1 MPAALGHA
9 GLDYNVTGSIC
20 QRTTFVRTIHN
31 LRAVLLGLFVLAQV
45 AGVIPLIYEHTL
57 NVFETVPVK
66 AHGHPHVRP
75 DIEHPDADHH
85 HGALD
90 LHDQCCA
97 LHTLAGPLPQPIDD
111 APVDFVSVRIAPDE
125 LIALTGGKPGV
136 LDRPPRPLPLS

>member
-1 MPAALGHA
+1 M
-9 GLDYNVTGSIC
+9 
-20 QRTTFVRTIHN
+20 RTIHN

-66 AHGHPHVRP
+66 AHGHLSVRP
-75 DIEHPDADHH
+75 DNAHPDADHH

-97 LHTLAGPLPQPIDD
+97 LHNSLTGPLPNVIEA
-111 APVDFVSVRIAPDE
+111 APVGFMTMRVASYDLV
-125 LIALTGGKPGV
+125 ALTGSHPPV
-136 LDRPPRPLPLS
+136 PDRPPRLVPLN